1 MKYFS
6 LFTGVGGFEI
16 GIDNAYDMGTQPTD
30 SKSKSAKPQVFK
42 RRKRASMEMGLRVL
56 PADERGRRAICVG
69 FSEIDKYASSVLRY
83 RFPNTK
89 NYGDIQKIS
98 WKDVPDFDLLVGGSP
113 CQDLS
118 IAGKR
123 AGLEGSRSGLFA
135 EYVRSLHE
143 KKPRHFIWENVKG
156 ALSSNGG
163 RDFAYILNALA
174 EEGYALSWQILNARD
189 FGVPQNR
196 ERIFIIGTR
205 GERAREIFFEPQG
218 AQANLSEIT
227 SRVAQAERV
236 YSEHGVA
243 RTLKANGGG
252 IGAKTGCYAVRC
264 PLKYLNRNQKK
275 IEGDYAF
282 TIDGAN
288 TGGIAFI
295 DLSTKDPKITSAA
308 RTIQARYAKG
318 YSHRT
323 AEVSGVTDGIRVRRL
338 TPLECERLMSW
349 PDEWTRWG
357 IDEKGNVIEMSDT
370 QRYKMC
376 GNGVVSRVVEHVART
391 ILCNTNK

>member
-1 MKYFS
+1 MRYFS
-6 LFTGVGGFEI
+6 LFTGVGGFEL
-16 GIDNAYDMGTQPTD
+16 GIRTASPR
-30 SKSKSAKPQVFK
+30 SK
-42 RRKRASMEMGLRVL
+42 
-56 PADERGRRAICVG
+56 CVG
-69 FSEIDKYASSVLRY
+69 MSEIDKYASAVLKR
-83 RFPNTK
+83 RFPETK
-89 NYGDIQKIS
+89 NYGDITKIDWS
-98 WKDVPDFDLLVGGSP
+98 AVPDFDLLVGGSP

-123 AGLEGSRSGLFA
+123 VGLEGERSGLFA
-135 EYVRSLHE
+135 EYVRTLHE

-163 RDFAYILNALA
+163 RDFAVILNSLA

-189 FGVPQNR
+189 FSVPQNR
-196 ERIFIIGTR
+196 ERVFIFGTR

-218 AQANLSEIT
+218 TETHLSEIT

-252 IGAKTGCYAVRC
+252 IGAKTGCYAIRC

-275 IEGDYAF
+275 IDGDYAF

-288 TGGIAFI
+288 TGGVAFI
-295 DLSTKDPKITSAA
+295 DLSTKNPKLTTAA

-349 PDEWTRWG
+349 SDEWTRWG
-357 IDEKGNVIEMSDT
+357 IDELGREVEMSDT

-376 GNGVVSRVVEHVART
+376 GNGVVSRVVEELVRT
-391 ILCNTNK
+391 MFKNL